1 VKKLGLNSKRSGI
14 LWILNHSPKKNRKM
28 TAVIAGSRSSASS
41 IHDSTVSDPFSRK
54 QTCGR
59 FRNLS
64 TLYSKYRGDHKS
76 KRSRFGYSILGE
88 PSEGLGRKRLDLETG
103 EEHLLGPRRLDSQS
117 IGDVELRQITPIWL
131 AVVDRIKDS
140 IAKAREKLVALQ
152 KLQQKRLLRVFDDDG
167 GRGDIEV
174 EMTAT
179 SITNLLCNGE
189 RGVKELERYMTVDD
203 KEMLVNIQKSLATQ
217 LTKVSTDFKGAQK
230 KYMSEIRKRRAGGS
244 FEESISTSATDVLD
258 AGFTE
263 DQLLELEEIESQVE
277 TRSQE
282 ITKIAKSI
290 NELNSVFKEMAT
302 LVVEQG
308 TILDRIDY
316 NMENVVKD
324 TAQATKELTK
334 AEETQKNSR
343 VQKCII
349 ALVAFI
355 IFNLLLL
362 TARA

>member
-1 VKKLGLNSKRSGI
+1 
-14 LWILNHSPKKNRKM
+14 M
-28 TAVIAGSRSSASS
+28 TAVVAARAGAST
-41 IHDSTVSDPFSRK
+41 IDTLQFEEAGRK
-54 QTCGR
+54 RACGP

-64 TLYSKYRGDHKS
+64 ALYSKFRGDHKS
-76 KRSRFGYSILGE
+76 KRSRFGYSILGDA
-88 PSEGLGRKRLDLETG
+88 SESLGRKRIDLETG
-103 EEHLLGPRRLDSQS
+103 EDHLLEPSGRSSLRA
-117 IGDVELRQITPIWL
+117 GEVEMGQMSPAWMG
-131 AVVDRIKDS
+131 VVDRVKDCL
-140 IAKAREKLVALQ
+140 AKAREKLVSLQ

-167 GRGDIEV
+167 RGDTDV
-174 EMTAT
+174 EIAAN

-189 RGVKELERYMTVDD
+189 RGVKELERYMAVDD
-203 KEMLVNIQKSLATQ
+203 KEMLSNIQKSLATQ
-217 LTKVSTDFKGAQK
+217 LTKLSTDFKGVQK
-230 KYMSEIRKRRAGGS
+230 KYMADIRRGRGGS
-244 FEESISTSATDVLD
+244 GFDELLSTSTTDVLD

-263 DQLLELEEIESQVE
+263 DQLIELEEIEGQVE
-277 TRSQE
+277 TRTQE

-324 TAQATKELTK
+324 TTQANKELTK
-334 AEETQKNSR
+334 AEEAQKSSR
-343 VQKCII
+343 VQKCIL

>member
-1 VKKLGLNSKRSGI
+1 
-14 LWILNHSPKKNRKM
+14 M
-28 TAVIAGSRSSASS
+28 AAVVANRSSGSGLTEMISGDSS
-41 IHDSTVSDPFSRK
+41 SRK
-54 QTCGR
+54 QACGP

-64 TLYSKYRGDHKS
+64 NLYSRYRGDHRN

-88 PSEGLGRKRLDLETG
+88 PSEALGRKRMDLETG
-103 EEHLLGPRRLDSQS
+103 EEHLLDSRRGDSQGIS
-117 IGDVELRQITPIWL
+117 ELELQKLSPIWVP
-131 AVVDRIKDS
+131 VVDRIKDN
-140 IAKAREKLVALQ
+140 IAKAKEKLLTLQ
-152 KLQQKRLLRVFDDDG
+152 KLQQKRLLRVFDDEG
-167 GRGDIEV
+167 GKGDIDV
-174 EMTAT
+174 EMTAG
-179 SITNLLCNGE
+179 SISNLLCNGE
-189 RGVKELERYMTVDD
+189 RGVKELERYMTMEDR
-203 KEMLVNIQKSLATQ
+203 EMLVNIQKSLATQ
-217 LTKVSTDFKGAQK
+217 LTKLSSEFKGAQK
-230 KYMSEIRKRRAGGS
+230 KYMSEIRKRRGGGT

-263 DQLLELEEIESQVE
+263 DQLIELEEIEGQVE

-282 ITKIAKSI
+282 ITKIARSI
-290 NELNSVFKEMAT
+290 TELNSVFKEMAN

-324 TAQATKELTK
+324 TAQANKELTK
-334 AEETQKNSR
+334 AEDAQKNSR
-343 VQKCII
+343 VQKCIL

>member
-1 VKKLGLNSKRSGI
+1 MATVVANRSYPSGPAEAI
-14 LWILNHSPKKNRKM
+14 S
-28 TAVIAGSRSSASS
+28 G
-41 IHDSTVSDPFSRK
+41 DPASRK
-54 QTCGR
+54 QSCGP

-64 TLYSKYRGDHKS
+64 TLYSRYRGDHKN

-88 PSEGLGRKRLDLETG
+88 PAEGLGRKRLDLETG
-103 EEHLLGPRRLDSQS
+103 EEHLLDSRRGGAHSTS
-117 IGDVELRQITPIWL
+117 ELEMQKLTPVWIP
-131 AVVDRIKDS
+131 VVDRIKDS
-140 IAKAREKLVALQ
+140 IAKAKEKLLSLQ

-167 GRGDIEV
+167 GRGDIDV
-174 EMTAT
+174 EMTAG
-179 SITNLLCNGE
+179 SITNLLCSGE
-189 RGVKELERYMTVDD
+189 RGVKELERYMTAEDR
-203 KEMLVNIQKSLATQ
+203 EMLVNIQKSLATQ
-217 LTKVSTDFKGAQK
+217 LSKVSSEFKNVQK
-230 KYMSEIRKRRAGGS
+230 KYMGEIRKRRGGS
-244 FEESISTSATDVLD
+244 GFEESISTSATDVLD

-263 DQLLELEEIESQVE
+263 DQLIELEEIEGQVE

-290 NELNSVFKEMAT
+290 TELNAVFKEMAN

-324 TAQATKELTK
+324 TAQANKELTK
-334 AEETQKNSR
+334 AEEAQKNSR
-343 VQKCII
+343 VQKCIL